1 MVHSISPLGAIHT
14 AISLVPVV
22 AGIHGFA
29 RYGKIDAAT
38 RSGKIYLIGLTL
50 SVITSFGISSTGGL
64 NRGHAFG
71 LLVLLAAFGGLFAS
85 RLTFLGRLAPY
96 LSAFGL
102 SFSFFLSLVPGT
114 NETLTRLPP
123 SHPLA
128 DGPQSPAVLAVLLL
142 WFGLFI
148 VGFAAQCWLIHVRN
162 KGVVRASTRST

>member
-128 DGPQSPAVLAVLLL
+128 VLLL